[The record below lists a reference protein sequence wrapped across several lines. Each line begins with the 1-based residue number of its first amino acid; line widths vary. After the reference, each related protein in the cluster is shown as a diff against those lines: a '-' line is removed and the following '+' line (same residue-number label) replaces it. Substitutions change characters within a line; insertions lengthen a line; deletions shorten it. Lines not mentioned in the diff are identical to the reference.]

1 MRSIIRAAA
10 APVAATAILLT
21 GMPFAAAASTATP
34 DTAVTFVA
42 AEQVPGA
49 ADFRF
54 EEAAGRRPH
63 YISGYTDHARQ
74 RMAERRINED
84 QVESA
89 IVSKYEG
96 QWQPQHRTWL
106 VTWGGIAV
114 AISEDAKIVTVERV

>member
-10 APVAATAILLT
+10 APVAAFAILLT
-21 GMPFAAAASTATP
+21 GMPFAAAVSTATP
-34 DTAVTFVA
+34 ATAVTFVA
-42 AEQVPGA
+42 AEQAPGA

-63 YISGYTDHARQ
+63 YISGYTDHALK
-74 RMAERRINED
+74 RMAERRINKD

-89 IVSKYEG
+89 INSKYEG